1 MCVLNRCKN
10 GETINPQVVAP
21 GNATP
26 QVLAGY
32 HAGEDETAAAPAAPG
47 APAASTA
54 PGNAQTHT
62 YQAQFLSVNILGQ
75 LNYKKFSGIGIRTL
89 IVRVFQDEGITGG
102 LFFHNSHFRTL
113 DTRLEKISA
122 EMKSQ
127 EQEINL
133 DLCAWMIT
141 RKFNWIPYTYL
152 FDYRYENGRRELVR
166 KFDIFNPAA
175 VDKIVAIYKELA
187 AKDIDSILI
196 QDDFFLRY
204 NEGFS
209 DWGKANFSQA
219 VGLPAH
225 EKLMMSADTPYN
237 KKWNRLKRE
246 QLIKV
251 LTLIIKGCKQVK
263 PAIKLGM
270 NIYYETPLFI
280 ERGEN
285 WYAHNLQEIVNTGI
299 DYIYLM
305 SYHRQVKRELR
316 LTESENRLLVG
327 RIIEK
332 AYGICKEKLIVKLQI
347 RDWDTGDYI
356 PLEEVSAYL
365 DMIPQ
370 GVGGI
375 CFIPVKADDGD
386 YLEKL
391 ICRQPGESAGKL
403 HAGKSKWYSRE
414 PGRRAFR

>member
-1 MCVLNRCKN
+1 MKLKVPAVIFFLIFICVLNRCKN
-10 GETINPQVVAP
+10 GENINPQVTVP
-21 GNATP
+21 GKTMPPVISGSDPGENGTTAALEVPNTP
-26 QVLAGY
+26 
-32 HAGEDETAAAPAAPG
+32 AAPAKTQLPL
-47 APAASTA
+47 
-54 PGNAQTHT
+54 
-62 YQAQFLSVNILGQ
+62 YQAQFLSANLPGQ
-75 LNYKKFSGIGIRTL
+75 LNYKRFSGIGIRTI
-89 IVRVFQDEGITGG
+89 IVRVFQDEGQEGG
-102 LFFHNSHFRTL
+102 LYFHNTQFRTL

-127 EQEINL
+127 EQEVDL

-141 RKFNWIPYTYL
+141 RKFNWVSYTYF

-175 VDKIVAIYKELA
+175 VDKIVGIYKELA

-209 DWGKANFSQA
+209 DWGKENFTLA
-219 VGLPAH
+219 VGLPAR
-225 EKLMMSADTPYN
+225 ESLMMSADSPYS
-237 KKWNRLKRE
+237 KKWNQLKRD

-251 LTLIIKGCKQVK
+251 LALIIKGCRQVK
-263 PAIKLGM
+263 PTIKLGM
-270 NIYYETPLFI
+270 NIYYETPLYI

-305 SYHRQVKRELR
+305 SYHRQIKQELHI
-316 LTESENRLLVG
+316 TESANRLLVG
-327 RIIEK
+327 KIIEK
-332 AYGICKEKLIVKLQI
+332 AYELCQDKLIVKLQI
-347 RDWDTGDYI
+347 RDWDSGDYI
-356 PLEEVSAYL
+356 PLEEVSVYL

-375 CFIPVKADDGD
+375 CFIPVKADDVD

-391 ICRQPGESAGKL
+391 ICRRSGESAGKL
-403 HAGKSKWYSRE
+403 HAWKSE
-414 PGRRAFR
+414 